1 MPFKQTRIYVLLL
14 AIGFAMT
21 ANFAGARA
29 GTLFTAFPDRING
42 AEKYVFYSHGF
53 IVEGTNESPVHPRF
67 GTYDFP
73 AIKAALSASDFN
85 LIAYHRPA
93 GTDPN
98 AWADKLASD
107 VHALI
112 AAGVPAHHITLLGF
126 SRGGMITALASS
138 KLSLPAMNT
147 ILMASCGGWI
157 DARPAIKLAGRV
169 LSVYETSD
177 RFGTCQK
184 LIERSENVTAFT
196 EIAISTGKEHG
207 AFFTPRKEWVEP
219 VLHWISAE

>member
-1 MPFKQTRIYVLLL
+1 
-14 AIGFAMT
+14 MT
-21 ANFAGARA
+21 INTQNAQA
-29 GTLFTAFPDRING
+29 GTLFTGFPESINP

-53 IVEGTNESPVHPRF
+53 IVEGTNETPVHPRF

-98 AWADKLASD
+98 AWADKLAAD
-107 VHALI
+107 VHKLMD
-112 AAGVPAHHITLLGF
+112 AGVKPKQITLMGF

-138 KLSLPAMNT
+138 KLSMENLNT

-157 DARPAIKLAGRV
+157 EARPEIKLAGDV

-177 RFGTCQK
+177 RFGTCRQ
-184 LIERSENVTAFT
+184 LIDRSDKVTSFK

-207 AFFTPRKEWVEP
+207 AFFTPRQEWVKP
-219 VLHWISAE
+219 VLNWISSH

>member
-1 MPFKQTRIYVLLL
+1 MPFKQIRITVLLL
-14 AIGFAMT
+14 TIGFAMT
-21 ANFAGARA
+21 ANFADARA
-29 GTLFTAFPDRING
+29 GTLYTAFPAHINP

-53 IVEGTNESPVHPRF
+53 IVEGTNETPAHPRF

-73 AIKAALSASDFN
+73 AIKAALSASDFT

-93 GTDPN
+93 GTDPK
-98 AWADKLASD
+98 AWADKLAKD
-107 VHALI
+107 VHTLI
-112 AAGVPAHHITLLGF
+112 TAGVPTRNITLMGF

-138 KLSLPAMNT
+138 QLSMPDLNT

-157 DARPAIKLAGRV
+157 DARPEIKLAGKV

-207 AFFTPRKEWVEP
+207 AFFTPRNEWVEP
-219 VLHWISAE
+219 VLRWISAE